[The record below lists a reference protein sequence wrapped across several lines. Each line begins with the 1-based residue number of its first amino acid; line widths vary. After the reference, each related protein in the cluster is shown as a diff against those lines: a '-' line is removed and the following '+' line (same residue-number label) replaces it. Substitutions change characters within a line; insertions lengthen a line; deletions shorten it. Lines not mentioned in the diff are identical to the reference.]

1 MRQVAAFSAGCVAF
15 IGAVMLTIWAMG
27 GFTDIQ
33 LGFHGWIAFTLGVVL
48 TCVLGIAL
56 MALVFHSD
64 RSGQDERA
72 SGELRLKP

>member
-1 MRQVAAFSAGCVAF
+1 MRRIAGFSAGCLAF
-15 IGAVMLTIWAMG
+15 IGAVMLTVWAMG
-27 GFTDIQ
+27 GFTDTD

-48 TCVLGIAL
+48 TCALGIGL

-72 SGELRLKP
+72 SGDLHLKP